1 MSGQTWPPV
10 TFVVCNNSSYRLLKQ
25 NLVRYWQDT
34 GMPSAGGEFPP
45 CFDVHEQVELEKI
58 CFGPS
63 LHWFRI
69 GNVWHNAS
77 LRSII
82 YTVAAQGRKIGGLI
96 QRRS

>member
-1 MSGQTWPPV
+1 LAACFG
-10 TFVVCNNSSYRLLKQ
+10 
-25 NLVRYWQDT
+25 VR
-34 GMPSAGGEFPP
+34 
-45 CFDVHEQVELEKI
+45 EQVELEKI
-58 CFGPS
+58 CFGPL

-77 LRSII
+77 LRFII